1 MNKRLRSISVITL
14 AIFLVGIIFIT
25 YSIHRLIWFS
35 DIIFF
40 FSFYVVLIVLVVTSI
55 LFFVGSNHARSISKE
70 MQKKY
75 FINSILFFIIPLILA
90 TSVVVFDQ
98 ISYANYYT
106 FTVQK
111 WRDASPNE
119 RGRLIDSFRRTYD
132 VIGMNL
138 EEVENLLGI
147 PDYDDDSS
155 YIYNLGDYR
164 QAIAMDPYFYEIML
178 NEADVVISDGIFQG

>member
-1 MNKRLRSISVITL
+1 MNKRLRTISVITL
-14 AIFLVGIIFIT
+14 AIFLVGIIFVT

-55 LFFVGSNHARSISKE
+55 LFLIGLNHARSISKE

>member
-1 MNKRLRSISVITL
+1 MNKRLRTISVITL
-14 AIFLVGIIFIT
+14 AIFLVGIIIVT

-55 LFFVGSNHARSISKE
+55 LFFIGLNHARSISKE